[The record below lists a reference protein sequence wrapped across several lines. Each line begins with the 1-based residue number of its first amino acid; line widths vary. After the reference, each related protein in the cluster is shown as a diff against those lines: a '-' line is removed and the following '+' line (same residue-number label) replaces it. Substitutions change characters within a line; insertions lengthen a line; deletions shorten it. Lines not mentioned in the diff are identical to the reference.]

1 MLKGVKSDG
10 LVGNTKNCLM
20 AWMDVYRGAKNLE
33 TRHMLVLRL

>member
-10 LVGNTKNCLM
+10 LVGNTKNCL

-33 TRHMLVLRL
+33 IRHMLVLRL